1 MPEDPLHEHD
11 NDADIRRWFRA
22 LGPPPQGQAPPY
34 LRASVRAQIAQRRA
48 RRGLWAWLPQ
58 HWPAVLVP
66 VLAAGLVLSLAMNV
80 WWKIDSYQTARP
92 LEQPVHAYQFLQA
105 LQENTA
111 LGTLV
116 AARAAVREQP
126 IGLGFALQDA
136 RIIFFRMG
144 IMFTNALAALQSETL
159 HIAAQHLDT
168 LAKALHSVQAPQA
181 LSQYLREIQAL
192 QQSQRYSGAELA
204 KFLALF
210 EPLLAAEYAQTDT
223 AVAVTLFRL
232 GAWLETMALAAA
244 TGDPISQQ
252 QESAIRYFRSVLPVL
267 QTPPEVEQAFAQMQR
282 LMDAPALTE
291 ADWQTLRDLIQRTQK
306 ILGALDL

>member
-1 MPEDPLHEHD
+1 
-11 NDADIRRWFRA
+11 
-22 LGPPPQGQAPPY
+22 
-34 LRASVRAQIAQRRA
+34 
-48 RRGLWAWLPQ
+48 
-58 HWPAVLVP
+58 
-66 VLAAGLVLSLAMNV
+66 VLAAGLILSLAVNV
-80 WWKIDSYQTARP
+80 WWQIDSQQTARP
-92 LEQPVHAYQFLQA
+92 LEQQPVYAYQFLQG
-105 LQENTA
+105 LRENTA

-144 IMFTNALAALQSETL
+144 IMFTDALAALHSETL
-159 HIAAQHLDT
+159 HVAEQHLDT
-168 LAKALHSVQAPQA
+168 LAKALNSVQAPRA
-181 LSQYLREIQAL
+181 LAQYLRELQAM

-210 EPLLAAEYAQTDT
+210 EPLFVAEYAPTDT
-223 AVAVTLFRL
+223 AAAVILFRL

-244 TGDPISQQ
+244 AGDPISQQ
-252 QESAIRYFRSVLPVL
+252 QEAAIRYFRSVLPGL
-267 QTPPEVEQAFAQMQR
+267 QTPPEVEQALAQMQR
-282 LMDAPALTE
+282 LVNAPALTA

>member
-1 MPEDPLHEHD
+1 
-11 NDADIRRWFRA
+11 
-22 LGPPPQGQAPPY
+22 
-34 LRASVRAQIAQRRA
+34 
-48 RRGLWAWLPQ
+48 
-58 HWPAVLVP
+58 
-66 VLAAGLVLSLAMNV
+66 MNV
-80 WWKIDSYQTARP
+80 WWKIDSHQTARP
-92 LEQPVHAYQFLQA
+92 LEQPVQAYQFLQG

-144 IMFTNALAALQSETL
+144 IMFTDALAALHSETL
-159 HIAAQHLDT
+159 HVATQHLDT
-168 LAKALHSVQAPQA
+168 LAKALNGVQAPQA

-210 EPLLAAEYAQTDT
+210 EPLLVAEYAQTDT

-244 TGDPISQQ
+244 TGDPISLQ
-252 QESAIRYFRSVLPVL
+252 QEPAIRYFRSVLPVL